1 MSPVP
6 RTQGA
11 CHFSLGW
18 QDLHGTCCPG
28 GKPHP
33 CQEAVVERLGA
44 PRNRAVAA
52 WLENLWISEG
62 LHAKLMEP
70 DWLDVKKNE
79 KILWISEGLYAK
91 LMEPDWLD
99 VKKMRLNLRRN

>member
-11 CHFSLGW
+11 CRFSLGW
-18 QDLHGTCCPG
+18 QDLHGT
-28 GKPHP
+28 